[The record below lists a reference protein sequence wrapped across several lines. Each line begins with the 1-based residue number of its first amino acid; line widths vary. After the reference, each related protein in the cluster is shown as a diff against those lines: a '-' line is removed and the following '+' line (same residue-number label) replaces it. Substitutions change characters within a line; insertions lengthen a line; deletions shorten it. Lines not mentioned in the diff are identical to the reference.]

1 MRLPIIFVGL
11 GEKADDLQPFSVDFY
26 LDSILPEANEVI
38 KLILP
43 RENCQLKSKGLK
55 LNSGERSYAISV
67 GSGFSGMLTELK
79 ERFHHEGRKIA
90 ALVDEGL
97 AIASPTFLD
106 EILSDVPTLKIPFG
120 RGFKIY

>member
-1 MRLPIIFVGL
+1 MQATTEIKRL
-11 GEKADDLQPFSVDFY
+11 
-26 LDSILPEANEVI
+26 EVE
-38 KLILP
+38 L
-43 RENCQLKSKGLK
+43 
-55 LNSGERSYAISV
+55 GERSYPISV

-106 EILSDVPTLKIPFG
+106 EILLCQP
-120 RGFKIY
+120 